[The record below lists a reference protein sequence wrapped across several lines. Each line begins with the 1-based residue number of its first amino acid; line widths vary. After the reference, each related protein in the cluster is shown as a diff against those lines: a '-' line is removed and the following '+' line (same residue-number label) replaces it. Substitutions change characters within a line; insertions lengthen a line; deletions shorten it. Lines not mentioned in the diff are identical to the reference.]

1 MGDIIQV
8 LPDHIANQ
16 IAAGEVVQR
25 PASAVKELLENAI
38 DAEAD
43 NIQLYIEDAGKS
55 LIQVIDNGKGMSLS
69 DARMAFE
76 RHATSKIRSTEDL
89 FAIRSKG
96 FRGEALASIAAIAKV
111 DLKTKQPES
120 ELGTHL
126 HIEGGKTLEQE
137 PCQTPNGSIIRIQSL
152 FYNVP
157 ARRKF
162 LKSDKVELRHIYDEF
177 ERVAIAHPN
186 IHFELHHNQNRVF
199 HLPVS
204 PLRQRIVNVFG
215 SRMNEKLVPV
225 QEETDVVQI
234 SGFVVKPEFAKK
246 SKGEQFFFV
255 NNRFIKS
262 GFLHHAV
269 KSAYAQ
275 LISPDQHPAY
285 FIFLELDPG
294 FVDVNIHPTKTEIKF
309 EDERTIHAI
318 LNSTVKKSLGQFN
331 LKPTLDFE
339 QDPDLVEMQNRKPD
353 RIVEPKIEVDP
364 TYNPFSSKS
373 EKPTTGH
380 YPPPRPDKKARDQWD
395 QMLESA
401 MNQEDQ
407 ASSNAIHA
415 ESKIN
420 FDETDDHQSEKLFIQ
435 LHRKYILTKLNSGY
449 IVLHQQR
456 AHERVLYEKFR
467 QAYENTR
474 ATSQQLLFQQP
485 IEMAPGQA
493 ETLSE
498 HLEEIRRMGFDI
510 EPFGSNAFIVNGV
523 PHGMQAGD
531 LQSIFEKFVDQA
543 QHSSENLQN
552 DSAHTMALLLAKSL
566 SIKPGKRLD
575 RAEMIN
581 LAEQLFV
588 CQSPAHSPTGKN
600 TMITLDADE
609 LDKRFQ

>member
-38 DAEAD
+38 DAGAD
-43 NIQLYIEDAGKS
+43 NIKLFIEDAGKS
-55 LIQVIDNGKGMSLS
+55 LIQVMDNGSGMSLS

-76 RHATSKIRSTEDL
+76 RHATSKISSTDDL

-96 FRGEALASIAAIAKV
+96 FRGEALASIAAISKV
-111 DLKTKQPES
+111 DLKTKQADS

-126 HIEGGKTLEQE
+126 YMEGGKTVRQD
-137 PCQTPNGSIIRIQSL
+137 PCQTPNGTIIRIQSL

-177 ERVAIAHPN
+177 ERVALAHPN
-186 IHFELHHNQNRVF
+186 IHFELHHNGNRVF
-199 HLPVS
+199 HLPGS

-215 SRMNEKLVPV
+215 SKMNEKLVPV
-225 QEETDVVQI
+225 RERTDVVEI

-269 KSAYAQ
+269 KAAYEQ

-294 FVDVNIHPTKTEIKF
+294 FIDVNIHPTKTEIKF

-318 LNSTVKKSLGQFN
+318 LNSAVKKSLGQFN
-331 LKPTLDFE
+331 LKPSLDFD
-339 QDPDLVEMQNRKPD
+339 QDPDLVEIQNRKPD
-353 RIVEPKIEVDP
+353 QIVEPKIQVDP
-364 TYNPFSSKS
+364 SYNPFQSNPHKS
-373 EKPTTGH
+373 EH
-380 YPPPRPDKKARDQWD
+380 RSFASPRPDKKALEQWD
-395 QMLESA
+395 EMIQSS
-401 MNQEDQ
+401 MNDQ
-407 ASSNAIHA
+407 RDVSSNAFHA

-420 FDETDDHQSEKLFIQ
+420 FDDEEDSSGEKLFIQ

-449 IVLHQQR
+449 IILHQQR

-467 QAYENTR
+467 AAYDQSISS
-474 ATSQQLLFQQP
+474 SQQLLFQQP
-485 IEMAPGQA
+485 IELAPGQT

-498 HLEEIRRMGFDI
+498 HLDEIRRMGFDI
-510 EPFGSNAFIVNGV
+510 APFGNNAFIVNGV
-523 PHGMQAGD
+523 PHGLQAGD

-543 QHSSENLQN
+543 QNSSENLQN
-552 DSAHTMALLLAKSL
+552 DSAHTMALLLARSL
-566 SIKPGKRLD
+566 SVKPGKRLD
-575 RAEMIN
+575 RSEMIN

-588 CQSPAHSPTGKN
+588 CKQPAHSPTGKN
-600 TMITLDADE
+600 TMITLDAEE
-609 LDKRFQ
+609 LEKRFQ

>member
-43 NIQLYIEDAGKS
+43 KIQLYIEDAGKS
-55 LIQVIDNGKGMSLS
+55 LIQVIDNGKGMSLT

-111 DLKTKQPES
+111 DLKTKQTDED
-120 ELGTHL
+120 LGTHL
-126 HIEGGKTLEQE
+126 YIEGGKTVRQE
-137 PCQTPNGSIIRIQSL
+137 PCQTPQGSIIRIQSL

-177 ERVAIAHPN
+177 ERVAIAHPA
-186 IHFELHHNQNRVF
+186 IHFELHHNNNRVF
-199 HLPVS
+199 HLPES
-204 PLRQRIVNVFG
+204 TLRQRIVNVFG
-215 SRMNEKLVPV
+215 SKMNEKLVPV
-225 QEETDVVQI
+225 QEETDVVKV

-255 NNRFIKS
+255 NHRFIKS

-269 KSAYAQ
+269 KSAYDQ
-275 LISPDQHPAY
+275 LISADQHPAY

-294 FVDVNIHPTKTEIKF
+294 FVDVNIHPTKTEVKF

-331 LKPTLDFE
+331 LKPSLDFD
-339 QDPDLVEMQNRKPD
+339 QDPDLVELQNRKPD
-353 RIVEPKIEVDP
+353 RIVEPKIQVDP
-364 TYNPFSSKS
+364 NYNPFQSKQ
-373 EKPTTGH
+373 EKPRYEH
-380 YPPPRPDKKARDQWD
+380 HAPPRPDKKALEQWD
-395 QMLESA
+395 QIMQSSMNDESDTTTA
-401 MNQEDQ
+401 F
-407 ASSNAIHA
+407 HA

-420 FDETDDHQSEKLFIQ
+420 FDDDVESSTEKLFIQ

-449 IVLHQQR
+449 IILHQQR

-467 QAYENTR
+467 EAYENTR

-485 IEMAPGQA
+485 IEMAPGDA

-498 HLEEIRRMGFDI
+498 HLSEIQRMGFDI
-510 EPFGSNAFIVNGV
+510 EPFGANAFIVNGV
-523 PHGMQAGD
+523 PHGLQAGD
-531 LQSIFEKFVDQA
+531 LQQIFEKFVEQA

-552 DSAHTMALLLAKSL
+552 DSAHTMALLLARSL
-566 SIKPGKRLD
+566 SIKPGKRLE
-575 RAEMIN
+575 RSEMIN

-588 CQSPAHSPTGKN
+588 CKSPAHSPTGKN
-600 TMITLDADE
+600 TMITLDAEE